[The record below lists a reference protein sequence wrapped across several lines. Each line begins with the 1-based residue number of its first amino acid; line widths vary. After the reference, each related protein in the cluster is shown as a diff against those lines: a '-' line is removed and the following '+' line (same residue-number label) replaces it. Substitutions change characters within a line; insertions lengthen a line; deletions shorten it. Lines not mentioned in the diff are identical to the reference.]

1 MNSKSLVKVFTTQIR
16 SLLEFGAVTW
26 HPMLTIENSKSIER
40 VQRSALAII
49 LSPDYRSYDEALA
62 KTDLERLDKRR
73 ITLSLN
79 FAKKAAKHP
88 VHSKWFSKQDVDTN
102 MQTRSVKPSYK
113 PVQARTNRLLKSPIS
128 YFTQLLNID
137 AAKSICQ

>member
-1 MNSKSLVKVFTTQIR
+1 MSL
-16 SLLEFGAVTW
+16 
-26 HPMLTIENSKSIER
+26 LTIENSKSIER

-88 VHSKWFSKQDVDTN
+88 EHSKWFSKQDVDTN